1 MTLERIVIGVFIIIG
16 ILMIIGGIIG
26 NMFLGLL
33 LVFAV
38 FLVIGGIALIVITIV
53 IAFIII

>member
-1 MTLERIVIGVFIIIG
+1 
-16 ILMIIGGIIG
+16 MIIGAIVGY
-26 NMFLGLL
+26 MYLGLL
-33 LVFAV
+33 LAFAV

>member
-1 MTLERIVIGVFIIIG
+1 MTLERIIIGIFIIIG
-16 ILMIIGGIIG
+16 IILIIAAIVGY
-26 NMFLGLL
+26 MYLGLL
-33 LVFAV
+33 LAFAV

>member
-1 MTLERIVIGVFIIIG
+1 MTLERILIGLFIIIG
-16 ILMIIGGIIG
+16 IIMIIGAIVGH
-26 NMFLGLL
+26 MFLGLL
-33 LVFAV
+33 LPYTV

>member
-1 MTLERIVIGVFIIIG
+1 MTLERILIGIFIIIG
-16 ILMIIGGIIG
+16 IVMIIGAIVGY
-26 NMFLGLL
+26 MFLGLL
-33 LVFAV
+33 LPFAV

>member
-1 MTLERIVIGVFIIIG
+1 MTLERILIGLFIIIG
-16 ILMIIGGIIG
+16 IVMIIGAIVGY
-26 NMFLGLL
+26 MFLGLL
-33 LVFAV
+33 LPFAV